1 MGVEERIQEELSI
14 LRSKYPDLEFRPDS
28 RWVRIPTCPLPQ
40 GWSRATTDVAFRIV
54 DPPAAPYGI
63 YVPSGLLFN
72 GQRPNN
78 YSEPA
83 TGVPFPGSWGVFSWA
98 PEAWTPGTTAGSGS
112 NYFNWVLGFAGR
124 FREGV

>member
-1 MGVEERIQEELSI
+1 MGIEERIQEELV
-14 LRSKYPDLEFRPDS
+14 LLKAKHPNLELGPDG
-28 RWVRIPTCPLPQ
+28 RWVKIGNCALPQ
-40 GWSRATTDVAFRIV
+40 GWNRAATDVAFRIV

-72 GQRPNN
+72 GQRPNS

-83 TGVPFPGSWGVFSWA
+83 TGVPFPGTWGVFSWT
-98 PEAWTPGTTAGSGS
+98 PEAWTPGTTAKSGS
-112 NYFNWVLGFAGR
+112 NYFNWVTGFAAR